1 MPPARKR
8 AHQVVDL
15 TGEDDAPPVAKAPR
29 TTASHASSSQGGYI
43 GPSSI
48 YAGLSQLAA
57 SMGPDARLS
66 YQQPRDPFD
75 DESEELLDL
84 TQSDDGPIREFYGSI
99 DNKIVG
105 CRYYNGI
112 VTPNE
117 VVVLRREP
125 SNP

>member
-1 MPPARKR
+1 
-8 AHQVVDL
+8 
-15 TGEDDAPPVAKAPR
+15 
-29 TTASHASSSQGGYI
+29 
-43 GPSSI
+43 
-48 YAGLSQLAA
+48 
-57 SMGPDARLS
+57 MGPEVRLS
-66 YQQPRDPFD
+66 YQQPGSRDPYD

-84 TQSDDGPIREFYGSI
+84 TQSDDSPIREFYGSI

-117 VVVLRREP
+117 VVILRREP